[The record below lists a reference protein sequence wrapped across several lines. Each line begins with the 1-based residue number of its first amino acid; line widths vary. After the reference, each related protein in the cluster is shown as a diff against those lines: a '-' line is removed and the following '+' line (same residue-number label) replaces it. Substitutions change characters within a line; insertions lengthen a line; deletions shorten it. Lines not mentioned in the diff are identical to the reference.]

1 MQVTSSKYM
10 FGLKDSA
17 MANRCTGTTRSG
29 TTCSISSTSN
39 ITTDG
44 GRLAAEPLRSG
55 LDRCLFHCVPFE
67 TQPAHPDP
75 ETRCVLVL
83 MDLETVPY
91 LALDSLLGV
100 LD

>member
-1 MQVTSSKYM
+1 MCW
-10 FGLKDSA
+10 LKDNA
-17 MANRCTGTTRSG
+17 MAQRCTGTTRSG
-29 TTCSISSTSN
+29 TKCSISSTSN

-67 TQPAHPDP
+67 TQLAEPDP
-75 ETRCVLVL
+75 DRRYVLVL
-83 MDLETVPY
+83 LNLETVPW
-91 LALDSLLGV
+91 LKPESLLGV

>member
-1 MQVTSSKYM
+1 M
-10 FGLKDSA
+10 FWLKVSA
-17 MANRCTGTTRSG
+17 MAKRCTGTTRSG
-29 TTCSISSTSN
+29 TRCSISSTSN

-67 TQPAHPDP
+67 TQLAEPDP
-75 ETRCVLVL
+75 DRRYVLVL
-83 MDLETVPY
+83 LDLETV
-91 LALDSLLGV
+91 LWLELESLVGV

>member
-1 MQVTSSKYM
+1 MLW
-10 FGLKDSA
+10 LKDSA

-29 TTCSISSTSN
+29 TKCSISSTSN

-67 TQPAHPDP
+67 TQPAEPDP
-75 ETRCVLVL
+75 ERQCVLVTL
-83 MDLETVPY
+83 DVETVPW
-91 LALDSLLGV
+91 LNLDLLLGV

>member
-1 MQVTSSKYM
+1 
-10 FGLKDSA
+10 

-29 TTCSISSTSN
+29 TKCSISSTSN

-44 GRLAAEPLRSG
+44 GRLAGEPLRSG

-75 ETRCVLVL
+75 ERRYVLVL
-83 MDLETVPY
+83 LDLETVSE
-91 LALDSLLGV
+91 LELKSLPGV